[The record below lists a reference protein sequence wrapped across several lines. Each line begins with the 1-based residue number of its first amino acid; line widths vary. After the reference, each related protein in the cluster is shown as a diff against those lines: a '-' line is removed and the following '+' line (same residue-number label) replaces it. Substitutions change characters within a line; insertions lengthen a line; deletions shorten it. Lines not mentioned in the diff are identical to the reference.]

1 MVPLNLYYGAGW
13 QAKRVWSIVGSAIA
27 GTDKRVWKGIN
38 RVKLVIVES
47 PAKAKTIN
55 KYLGKDFIVKASMGH
70 VRDLPLKKLGVDVEH
85 GFKPAY
91 VNTSGRLKVIAEL
104 KAAAKQCDEII
115 LAPDPDREGEA
126 IAWHLFELLKGIV
139 PPEKFSRVTY
149 NEITKSAIVEAF
161 SKPGELDM
169 KRIDSQQARRV
180 LDRLV
185 GFKVSPLLW
194 KQVRGGVSAG
204 RVQSVA
210 LRLVCEREIEIK
222 GFNPEEYWTLGASVR
237 KLIDPREPFTVKLA
251 QINGAKAE
259 IKSAEQAATIRA
271 ELESSSLQVARIIEK
286 EIQRKARPPFITSSL
301 QQAASSV
308 CGFSPARAMSIAQS
322 LYENGLITYMR
333 TDSFN
338 IAQSAQDACRA
349 FVATEYGPEYLPG
362 APNVYKSR
370 GGAQEAHEAIRP
382 TEVTHTPQSLTG
394 LKPEE
399 LKLYTLIWERFVASQ
414 MVPSRIARR
423 TAEIETDGEHN
434 YLFRATASEFVFPG
448 YMRASGIEQAAD
460 KKDDEEQDEGDEGR
474 LPPLAAGEQ
483 LDCLE
488 WLGEQKFTKP
498 PARYSEASL
507 IKALEEN
514 GVGRPSTYAQT
525 LATLDKRE
533 YVSKEKR
540 SLVPTEAGMRVFEF
554 LVGALDPLFNV
565 TFTAEMEEQLDK
577 IEDGSVDWVDM
588 MQGFYGQL
596 LSWLEGAKDTADPEA
611 TKAMLAALGQ
621 VKAWAEPTMRGRRS
635 YDEREIVQSVGE
647 QFAADGHITSRQ
659 QQLLFGLACK
669 YIEQIDGALATS
681 LKLEKPKD
689 TPPEIVRAL
698 ELLSAVKFAEA
709 RKVGK
714 KIYDDGKFCASLRT
728 QAEGGKALTDRQL
741 AALGTVLTK
750 YSDQLPDFEAVL
762 SSLNLAAKPE
772 PADSG
777 QSAAL
782 LELMKSVG
790 EWNPPVKRGKREFN
804 DRDFY
809 ESLSGQFAGKG
820 ALSEKQLA
828 ALKKMIARYAAQIP
842 GYEEARE
849 RYGLP
854 EPKIKK

>member
-1 MVPLNLYYGAGW
+1 
-13 QAKRVWSIVGSAIA
+13 VGFAEPGIA
-27 GTDKRVWKGIN
+27 LRALKGISI
-38 RVKLVIVES
+38 VKLVIVES

-55 KYLGKDFIVKASMGH
+55 KYLGEEFIVKASMGH

-104 KAAAKQCDEII
+104 KAAAKSCDEVI

-149 NEITKSAIVEAF
+149 NEITKAAIVDAF
-161 SKPGELDM
+161 SKPGALDM
-169 KRIDSQQARRV
+169 KRVDSQQARRV

-210 LRLVCEREIEIK
+210 LRLVCEREKEIRLFK
-222 GFNPEEYWTLGASVR
+222 PEEYWLIGAKVR
-237 KLIDPREPFTVKLA
+237 KLIDPREPFAIKLA
-251 QINGAKAE
+251 QIDGGKAE
-259 IKSAEQAATIRA
+259 IKSAEEAAALRA
-271 ELESSSLQVARIIEK
+271 ELEAGSLRVARIIEK

-308 CGFSPARAMSIAQS
+308 CGYSPARAMSIAQT

-333 TDSFN
+333 TDSYA
-338 IAQSAQDACRA
+338 ISKSALEACRA
-349 FVATEYGPEYLPG
+349 FVAAEYGLDYLPA
-362 APNVYKSR
+362 APNAYKSR
-370 GGAQEAHEAIRP
+370 SSAQEAHEAIRP
-382 TEVTHTPQSLTG
+382 TDLTQTPQSLG
-394 LKPEE
+394 KLKPEE

-423 TAEIETDGEHN
+423 TAEIESDGPHCC
-434 YLFRATASEFVFPG
+434 LFRATASEIVFPG
-448 YMRASGIEQAAD
+448 YMRASGLEQAAD
-460 KKDDEEQDEGDEGR
+460 KNDDEDEEESDEGR
-474 LPPLAAGEQ
+474 LPPLVPGET
-483 LDCLE
+483 LDCLA
-488 WLGEQKFTKP
+488 WLDEQKFTKP

-533 YVSKEKR
+533 YVAKEKR
-540 SLVPTEAGMRVFEF
+540 SLMPTEAGMRVFEF

-565 TFTAEMEEQLDK
+565 KFTAEMEEKLDK
-577 IEDGSVDWVDM
+577 IEDGSVDWADM
-588 MQGFYGQL
+588 MRVFYAQL
-596 LSWLEGAKDTADPEA
+596 LAWLEGAKDTADPEA
-611 TKAMLAALGQ
+611 TKALLSALEQ
-621 VKAWAEPTMRGRRS
+621 VKAWAAPVMRGRRS
-635 YDEREIVQSVGE
+635 YDERGTVKSVGE

-659 QQLLFGLACK
+659 QRLLFGLACK
-669 YIEQIDGALATS
+669 YVEQIDEAVAHS

-689 TPPEIVRAL
+689 TPLEIKRAL
-698 ELLSAVKFAEA
+698 DSLSAVQFAEA

-714 KIYDDGKFCASLRT
+714 KTYDDGKFCASLRE
-728 QAEGGKALTDRQL
+728 QAEGGKALSERQL
-741 AALGTVLTK
+741 AALGLILTK
-750 YSDQLPDFEAVL
+750 YAEQIPDFEAL
-762 SSLNLAAKPE
+762 RSGLKLADRPAA
-772 PADSG
+772 ADSG
-777 QSAAL
+777 QCAAL
-782 LELMKSVG
+782 LELMKAVQS
-790 EWNPPVKRGKREFN
+790 WNPPVKRGKREFN

-820 ALSEKQLA
+820 ALSDKQLA
-828 ALKKMIARYAAQIP
+828 ALKKMLARYAAQIP

-854 EPKIKK
+854 APKTKSQE

>member
-1 MVPLNLYYGAGW
+1 MPNRIL
-13 QAKRVWSIVGSAIA
+13 
-27 GTDKRVWKGIN
+27 KGITP
-38 RVKLVIVES
+38 VKLVIVES

-55 KYLGKDFIVKASMGH
+55 KYLGKEYIVKASMGH
-70 VRDLPLKKLGVDVEH
+70 VRDLPLKKLGVDVEN

-104 KAAAKQCDEII
+104 KAAAKKCDEVI

-126 IAWHLFELLKGIV
+126 IAWHLLELLKGIV

-149 NEITKSAIVEAF
+149 NEITKSAIIEAF
-161 SKPGELDM
+161 SRPGELDM
-169 KRIDSQQARRV
+169 KRVDSQQARRV

-210 LRLVCEREIEIK
+210 LRLVCERENEIK
-222 GFNPEEYWTLGASVR
+222 SFNPEEYWMLGATVQ
-237 KLIDPREPFTVKLA
+237 KLVDPRDPFAVKLA
-251 QINGAKAE
+251 QIDGEKAE
-259 IKSAEQAATIRA
+259 IKNGEQAARVRA
-271 ELESSSLQVARIIEK
+271 ELEASSLRVARVIEK
-286 EIQRKARPPFITSSL
+286 EIQRKARAPFITSSL

-308 CGFSPARAMSIAQS
+308 CGFSPARAMSIAQA

-338 IAQSAQDACRA
+338 IARSAQEACRA
-349 FVATEYGPEYLPG
+349 FVASEYGAEYLPEE
-362 APNVYKSR
+362 PNVYKSR
-370 GGAQEAHEAIRP
+370 GSAQEAHEAIRP
-382 TEVTHTPQSLTG
+382 TEVSQTPQSLSK

-423 TAEIETDGEHN
+423 TAEIETDGGN
-434 YLFRATASEFVFPG
+434 TYLFRATSSEIVFPG
-448 YMRASGIEQAAD
+448 YMRASGIEKAAD
-460 KKDDEEQDEGDEGR
+460 KKGDDDDDESDEAG
-474 LPPLAAGEQ
+474 LPPLVEGEK

-488 WLGEQKFTKP
+488 WLGERKYTKP

-533 YVSKEKR
+533 YVTKEKR

-565 TFTAEMEEQLDK
+565 KFTAEMEEKLDK
-577 IEDGSVDWVDM
+577 IEDGTVEWVDM
-588 MQGFYGQL
+588 MRGFYAQL
-596 LSWLEGAKDTADPEA
+596 LEWLEGAKDMAEPEA
-611 TKAMLAALGQ
+611 TKAILAALGQ
-621 VKAWAEPTMRGRRS
+621 VKDWAEPTKRGRRT
-635 YDEREIVQSVGE
+635 YDERETVTSVGE
-647 QFAADGHITSRQ
+647 QFAAEGQVTSRQ

-669 YIEQIDGALATS
+669 YIDQIDGTLAKG
-681 LKLEKPKD
+681 LKLERPEA
-689 TPPEIVRAL
+689 TPPETLRKF
-698 ELLSAVKFAEA
+698 ELLSAVKFGEA

-714 KIYDDGKFCASLRT
+714 KVYDDGKFYESLRR
-728 QAEGGKALTDRQL
+728 QVQDGRALSVRQR
-741 AALGTVLTK
+741 AALDSILIK
-750 YSDQLPDFEAVL
+750 YSEQIPDFDAVKEDLDLGARPEA
-762 SSLNLAAKPE
+762 
-772 PADSG
+772 ADSG
-777 QSAAL
+777 QTGAVID
-782 LELMKSVG
+782 LMKAVRN
-790 EWNPPVKRGKREFN
+790 WNPPVKRGKREFN
-804 DRDFY
+804 DREFY
-809 ESLSGQFAGKG
+809 ESLSSQFAGKG
-820 ALSEKQLA
+820 SLSEKQVA
-828 ALKKMIARYAAQIP
+828 ALKKMIARYADQIAE
-842 GYEEARE
+842 YEEVRE

-854 EPKIKK
+854 EPKAK

>member
-1 MVPLNLYYGAGW
+1 
-13 QAKRVWSIVGSAIA
+13 
-27 GTDKRVWKGIN
+27 
-38 RVKLVIVES
+38 VKLVIVES

-55 KYLGKDFIVKASMGH
+55 KYLGKEYIVKASMGH

-91 VNTSGRLKVIAEL
+91 VNTSGRLKVISEL
-104 KAAAKQCDEII
+104 KAAAKKCDEII

-149 NEITKSAIVEAF
+149 NEITKSAILDAF
-161 SKPGELDM
+161 SRPGALDM
-169 KRIDSQQARRV
+169 KRVDSQQARRV

-210 LRLVCEREIEIK
+210 LRLVCERENEIK
-222 GFNPEEYWTLGASVR
+222 RFNPEEYWMLGANVR
-237 KLIDPREPFTVKLA
+237 KLVDPREPFAVKLA
-251 QINGAKAE
+251 QINGEKAE
-259 IKSAEQAATIRA
+259 IKSGEQAAKIRE
-271 ELESSSLQVARIIEK
+271 ELGASTLHVARVIEK
-286 EIQRKARPPFITSSL
+286 EIQRKARAPFITSSL

-308 CGFSPARAMSIAQS
+308 CGFSPARAMSIAQA

-338 IAQSAQDACRA
+338 IAQSAQEACRV
-349 FVATEYGPEYLPG
+349 FVASEYGAEYLP
-362 APNVYKSR
+362 AEPNVYKSR
-370 GGAQEAHEAIRP
+370 GSAQEAHEAIRP
-382 TEVTHTPQSLTG
+382 TEVTQTPQSLAK

-414 MVPSRIARR
+414 MVSSRIARR
-423 TAEIETDGEHN
+423 TAEIETSSGTT
-434 YLFRATASEFVFPG
+434 YLFRATSSEIVFPG
-448 YMRASGIEQAAD
+448 YMRASGIEKATD
-460 KKDDEEQDEGDEGR
+460 KKNDDDEDEPDEAR
-474 LPPLAAGEQ
+474 LPPLAEGEK

-533 YVSKEKR
+533 YVIKEKR

-565 TFTAEMEEQLDK
+565 KFTAEMEEKLDK
-577 IEDGSVDWVDM
+577 IEDGSVEWVDM
-588 MQGFYGQL
+588 MQGFHAQL
-596 LSWLEGAKDTADPEA
+596 LEWLEGARDMAEPEA
-611 TKAMLAALGQ
+611 TKAVLAALQQ
-621 VKAWAEPTMRGRRS
+621 VKVWAAPVMRGRRT
-635 YDEREIVQSVGE
+635 YDECETVKSVGE
-647 QFAADGHITSRQ
+647 QFAADGKITSRQ

-669 YIEQIDGALATS
+669 YIEQIDSSLAEN
-681 LKLEKPKD
+681 LKLEKPRE
-689 TPPEIVRAL
+689 TPPETMRAL
-698 ELLSAVKFAEA
+698 ELLSSVQFVEA
-709 RKVGK
+709 RKIGK
-714 KIYDDGKFCASLRT
+714 KTYDDGKFCASLRT
-728 QAEGGKALTDRQL
+728 QVEGGRTLSERQL
-741 AALGTVLTK
+741 AALGSILTK
-750 YSDQLPDFEAVL
+750 YSEQIPDFEEVKAGL
-762 SSLNLAAKPE
+762 KIPE
-772 PADSG
+772 QSTVVDSAEC
-777 QSAAL
+777 AAL
-782 LELMKSVG
+782 LEAMKTVSV
-790 EWNPPVKRGKREFN
+790 WNPPVKRGKREF
-804 DRDFY
+804 DDKSFY
-809 ESLSGQFAGKG
+809 ESLSSQFASKG
-820 ALSEKQLA
+820 SLSEKQLA
-828 ALKKMIARYAAQIP
+828 ALKKMMARYADQIP
-842 GYEEARE
+842 AYEQLRE

-854 EPKIKK
+854 APKLKK